1 MSAFLL
7 VTLVLFTFTLVYA
20 SVIRGWRET
29 ISKPAAP
36 HAIDDTTT
44 PLVSII
50 VPARDEEEDMA
61 AILQDLHAQAYP
73 RDRMEV
79 LVVDDGSTD
88 RTAVIVEG
96 MMRSWPGLR
105 LLRSD
110 APGKKAAIT
119 TGVNAAKGEVVLLT
133 DADVR
138 CGPQRVRSIAA
149 HWSKEQSDLIILPV
163 WTEGHGLIGRI
174 QEDEQAALLGMSMT
188 TASLAYGA
196 NLAFARVAFHSIG
209 GYQGDRFA
217 SGDDVFLLQGMKEAG
232 KKITSLFSVEAAVS
246 ATAEPSL
253 RAAILQR
260 LRWAGKMRGVRGA
273 MNLTGILGLLLP
285 WALLYQTFAFNF
297 REGMGQRA
305 LFSAAFLAGAWI
317 AWSLP
322 VIGLV
327 RDVRTSMQRPASAF
341 GTLMSFV
348 AFSCY
353 APIIA
358 ITSMVFRPKWK
369 GRNL

>member
-1 MSAFLL
+1 MSSFLL
-7 VTLVLFTFTLVYA
+7 VTLVLFALTLVYA
-20 SVIRGWRET
+20 SVITGWREA
-29 ISKPAAP
+29 ISKPAP
-36 HAIDDTTT
+36 PDAIDDITA
-44 PLVSII
+44 PLVSIL
-50 VPARDEEEDMA
+50 VPARNEEEGIA
-61 AILQDLHAQAYP
+61 AILQDLYAQDYP

-79 LVVDDGSTD
+79 LVIDDGSTD
-88 RTAVIVEG
+88 NTATIVEG

-105 LLRSD
+105 LLRSQ
-110 APGKKAAIT
+110 APGKKSAIT
-119 TGVNAAKGEVVLLT
+119 TGVNAAMGELILLT

-138 CGPQRVRSIAA
+138 CGPQRTGSIAV
-149 HWSKEQSDLIILPV
+149 HWSMERSDLIILPV
-163 WTEGHGLIGRI
+163 WTEGRGLLGRI
-174 QEDEQAALLGMSMT
+174 QEDEQAALLGMSMSA
-188 TASLAYGA
+188 ASLAYGA
-196 NLAFARVAFHSIG
+196 NLAFARTAFHSVG

-217 SGDDVFLLQGMKEAG
+217 SGDDVFLLQRMKEAG
-232 KKITSLFSVEAAVS
+232 KKITSLFSAEVAVI

-253 RAAILQR
+253 RSAILQR

-285 WALLYQTFAFNF
+285 WALLYQTLAFNF
-297 REGMGQRA
+297 REGMGQHA
-305 LFSAAFLAGAWI
+305 LFTGAFLAGAWI
-317 AWSLP
+317 AWALP

-327 RDVRTSMQRPASAF
+327 RDMRKRIQRPASIF

-358 ITSMVFRPKWK
+358 LTSLIVRPQWK

>member
-7 VTLVLFTFTLVYA
+7 LALVLFALAMVYA
-20 SVIRGWRET
+20 SVVMGWREA
-29 ISKPAAP
+29 ISKPMHP
-36 HAIDDTTT
+36 DAIDDITA

-50 VPARDEEEDMA
+50 VPARNEEEGIA
-61 AILQDLHAQAYP
+61 AILQDLHVQDHP

-88 RTAVIVEG
+88 HTASIVEG

-119 TGVNAAKGEVVLLT
+119 TGVLAAKGDLILLT

-149 HWSKEQSDLIILPV
+149 HWTKERGDLIILPV
-163 WTEGHGLIGRI
+163 WTEGHGMIGRV
-174 QEDEQAALLGMSMT
+174 QEDEQAALLGMSMST
-188 TASLAYGA
+188 GSLAYGA
-196 NLAFARVAFHSIG
+196 NLGFARAAFHSVG

-217 SGDDVFLLQGMKEAG
+217 SGDDVFLLQRMQQAG
-232 KKITSLFSVEAAVS
+232 KKITSLFSTEAAVT

-253 RAAILQR
+253 RTAILQR
-260 LRWAGKMRGVRGA
+260 LRWAGKMRDVRGT
-273 MNLTGILGLLLP
+273 MNLAGIMGLLLP
-285 WALLYQTFAFNF
+285 WAMLCQTFAFNF
-297 REGMGQRA
+297 REGMGQNA
-305 LFSAAFLAGAWI
+305 LFTAALLVGAWA
-317 AWSLP
+317 AWVFP
-322 VIGLV
+322 VVGLV
-327 RDVRTSMQRPASAF
+327 RDVRKRMQRPASAF
-341 GTLMSFV
+341 GSLMSFV

-358 ITSMVFRPKWK
+358 LISWAVRPKWK